1 MALTVLGRRRR
12 DDPRGSAGGGPDA
25 GARAARARLEARGR
39 RHGRAELCRRAP
51 FRFEVTQS
59 GREPQPITA
68 DQFEIS
74 PIAPP
79 GCQGRK
85 RRKGTSEAL
94 EVGSQSP
101 PVTRG
106 GAGLARRE
114 QLGSSEG
121 RCRRYRLT
129 SPRRRRAATPSITL
143 GSATVRP
150 VPRAPCVRRSR
161 RLKISARPDPE
172 PHLTDAPT
180 STPSRA
186 APMFQFTRYYRYGE
200 LDSCEGRW
208 DAIWACMDS
217 RKRSGQGLSSKA
229 PVVADPKEERA
240 KPYWNLMDPK
250 VRSNTTPQMR
260 VRCAQMPPRDI
271 PPPRP
276 ACRRSRRWNPPV
288 SNRRKPECA
297 GGNGS
302 GTRSRRRR
310 SWPRGTGRRART
322 PNRPGSGSANGLGRS
337 VSLARALS

>member
-1 MALTVLGRRRR
+1 
-12 DDPRGSAGGGPDA
+12 
-25 GARAARARLEARGR
+25 
-39 RHGRAELCRRAP
+39 
-51 FRFEVTQS
+51 
-59 GREPQPITA
+59 
-68 DQFEIS
+68 
-74 PIAPP
+74 
-79 GCQGRK
+79 
-85 RRKGTSEAL
+85 
-94 EVGSQSP
+94 
-101 PVTRG
+101 
-106 GAGLARRE
+106 
-114 QLGSSEG
+114 LGSSEG

-186 APMFQFTRYYRYGE
+186 APAFQFTRYYRYGE

-229 PVVADPKEERA
+229 PVVADAKEERA

-260 VRCAQMPPRDI
+260 VDARRCPRVI
-271 PPPRP
+271 SPHPAPRVVAHVGGTP
-276 ACRRSRRWNPPV
+276 RCPTAGSRRAMEETV
-288 SNRRKPECA
+288 RR
-297 GGNGS
+297 
-302 GTRSRRRR
+302 
-310 SWPRGTGRRART
+310 
-322 PNRPGSGSANGLGRS
+322 
-337 VSLARALS
+337 